1 MHQSRKEQAME
12 RIASALINPDLREV
26 RIAAE
31 LDADME
37 AAEEWEGR
45 PLHAGRSGNRM

>member
-1 MHQSRKEQAME
+1 MHQSRKEQGME
-12 RIASALINPDLREV
+12 RIANTLINPDLREA

-45 PLHAGRSGNRM
+45 PQHAGRWGKRM